1 MSIENRLQET
11 VKDVWFNLL
20 AWATHQY
27 VIKHV
32 IDVVIEPNG
41 TIFAPGDL
49 NYPNAVSTGTPS
61 RFITR
66 RLEKKSTV

>member
-1 MSIENRLQET
+1 MSVENRVQET

-27 VIKHV
+27 MIKRV

-49 NYPNAVSTGTPS
+49 NYQNAVGKPG
-61 RFITR
+61 RFVTR
-66 RLEKKSTV
+66 RLKKKTAI

>member
-1 MSIENRLQET
+1 MSVENRVQET

-27 VIKHV
+27 MIKRV

-49 NYPNAVSTGTPS
+49 NYQTPS
-61 RFITR
+61 VNQAA
-66 RLEKKSTV
+66 LSQDA